1 MSPARVL
8 CVTAAALAA
17 AVPAAGAAQPL
28 DFRAVVSRETADL
41 AYDDGRTIET
51 RETRAGAELWEP
63 LAENV
68 EGGVVLGF
76 NWVSQ
81 DGDPATEGEEPDGGY
96 GGLRV
101 RGDVPLGG
109 GLAVEGAAGWQ
120 YHRASADASGGD
132 VTLSWYTTDA
142 RAGLAFTQGAVTLA
156 GGATVS
162 HVDGERRVDGRETV
176 DFDNDDSLGGYLRAS
191 FATAGR
197 GRIEL
202 SAASGP
208 WAGVSIT
215 FARRF

>member
-8 CVTAAALAA
+8 CVSAAALVAA
-17 AVPAAGAAQPL
+17 APAVGLAQPL

-41 AYDDGRTIET
+41 DYDDGRTVET
-51 RETRAGAELWEP
+51 RETRVGVELWEP
-63 LAENV
+63 LAERV
-68 EGGVVLGF
+68 EGGVILGL
-76 NWVSQ
+76 NWVNQ
-81 DGDPATEGEEPDGGY
+81 DGDPATEGEEPDGGF

-132 VTLSWYTTDA
+132 VTLSWYTADA
-142 RAGLAFTQGAVTLA
+142 RAGLAFTQAAVTLA
-156 GGATVS
+156 GGAMVAHT
-162 HVDGERRVDGRETV
+162 DGERRVDGRETV
-176 DFDNDDSLGGYLRAS
+176 DFDGDDTLGGYLRAS

-202 SAASGP
+202 RAASGP
-208 WAGVSIT
+208 WTGVSIT